1 MRPSVAASRPLAML
15 VVAVLTLASLVTGT
29 ANAAAALVSPPSRF
43 TGIQPTRFLDTVR
56 GVGAPVGPVGANT
69 TITASAAALAPEGA
83 TALVVNL
90 WARARRPTAR

>member
-1 MRPSVAASRPLAML
+1 ML